1 MRVDYL
7 GLQAFV
13 SIAEQGSFRQAAA
26 HLNISQTALSHRMR
40 KFEEYLGVKL
50 MTRSARTVTLTPAGR
65 ELLPNAQRALSG
77 LEETLDGL
85 RRQDQPGQRE
95 LSIGCLPT
103 LANFFLPPIIK
114 TFSAAHP
121 GLMIRIHDNS
131 VAEIAQ
137 KVENGEAELGVTI
150 LSINHYE
157 VDVQTLLREPFVVV
171 APADHPFAQH
181 DSVDTAGLSGYPL
194 VRISSQAGNRQL
206 IDDALRNRNDLD
218 WRYEV
223 QHVSTA
229 INLVL
234 AGNGIT
240 IVPRLSVQTDL
251 PLGIVVRPL
260 RNPGITRLIGV
271 IRRRGSQPT
280 PAAQDLV
287 LLLRKGAEQL
297 KGAGLMP

>member
-7 GLQAFV
+7 GVQAFV

-50 MTRSARTVTLTPAGR
+50 MTRSARTVTLTSAGR
-65 ELLPNAQRALSG
+65 ELLPNAQRALG
-77 LEETLDGL
+77 ALEETLDGL
-85 RRQDQPGQRE
+85 RRQDQPDQRE

-103 LANFFLPPIIK
+103 LANFFLPRILK
-114 TFSAAHP
+114 TFSDSHP
-121 GLMIRIHDNS
+121 DLVIRIHDNS
-131 VAEIAQ
+131 VAEIAE
-137 KVENGEAELGVTI
+137 KVESGEAELGITI
-150 LSINHYE
+150 LSINRYE
-157 VDVQTLLREPFVVV
+157 VDVQTLLREPFVVL
-171 APADHPFAQH
+171 APAGHPFAERT
-181 DSVDTAGLSGYPL
+181 SVDTADLAGHKL

-223 QHVSTA
+223 QHVATA

-234 AGNGIT
+234 GGNGVT
-240 IVPRLSVQTDL
+240 IVPRLSVLTDL
-251 PLGIVVRPL
+251 PLGMVVRPL
-260 RNPGITRLIGV
+260 RNPGITRQIGV

-280 PAAQDLV
+280 PAALELV
-287 LLLRKGAEQL
+287 NLLRKGAEQL
-297 KGAGLMP
+297 KLPGIVP